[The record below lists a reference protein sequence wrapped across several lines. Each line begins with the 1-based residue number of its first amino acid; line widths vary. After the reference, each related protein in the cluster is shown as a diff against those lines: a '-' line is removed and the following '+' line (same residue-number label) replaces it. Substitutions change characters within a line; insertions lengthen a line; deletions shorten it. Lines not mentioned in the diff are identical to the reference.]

1 MLQNSSV
8 KESKSG
14 VVYWALND
22 YGVTA
27 FDIAICVIMVTLASW
42 IVTLNALV
50 LDTLV
55 RVKGANGT
63 REPADWLVSSLSL
76 ADLVTGLF
84 LVYNTAYNMINFQ
97 IRTEC
102 LLRLAIIHATLYS
115 SVLHLCLLTGD
126 RYLKIVSPYRY
137 NTACNSTSVIVFIAL
152 TWVVSL
158 LLALIPALG
167 WNLDSS
173 EDTGPAG
180 ETLPVCSYFGLHPPD
195 YLRLVVS
202 IFFVPFVVMIF
213 LYAHIFKVANRHARV
228 IAAQEGGKTR
238 ERHSWKY
245 TKTVVIVM
253 GLYFF
258 CWLPV
263 GLVIILHVQGYLGDY
278 TLVEKGTM
286 VLYASVPAYA
296 NSIINPIIYAIKVS
310 EVRAR
315 FRAIFCRGDH
325 SQVQPDISMTQHYAV
340 RPAWGKAVNGL
351 VVFALAG

>member
-97 IRTEC
+97 
-102 LLRLAIIHATLYS
+102 AT
-115 SVLHLCLLTGD
+115 
-126 RYLKIVSPYRY
+126 
-137 NTACNSTSVIVFIAL
+137 VFIAL

-310 EVRAR
+310 AVRAR

-340 RPAWGKAVNGL
+340 RPAWGKAVNG
-351 VVFALAG
+351 VSHTAATEMSSC